1 VRIADDL
8 RRDIAAGRYPIGE
21 TLPPAGEIARQYG
34 VAGMTVGNAIAVLR
48 DEGLVT
54 TRQGSPG
61 ATVIATPDAQ
71 DAADAPQER
80 SEEFE
85 ILYSQLQDMR
95 GALRRLATAVP
106 APSAPPMPGHLTMP
120 VAGRWP
126 GRRGRCRWRLGCRR

>member
-1 VRIADDL
+1 MQPKTPASDVRAPGL
-8 RRDIAAGRYPIGE
+8 RNEAGAEE

-71 DAADAPQER
+71 DAGDAPQER

-95 GALRRLATAVP
+95 GALRRL
-106 APSAPPMPGHLTMP
+106 SS
-120 VAGRWP
+120 
-126 GRRGRCRWRLGCRR
+126 RLDDLDERTKGQRPEQ